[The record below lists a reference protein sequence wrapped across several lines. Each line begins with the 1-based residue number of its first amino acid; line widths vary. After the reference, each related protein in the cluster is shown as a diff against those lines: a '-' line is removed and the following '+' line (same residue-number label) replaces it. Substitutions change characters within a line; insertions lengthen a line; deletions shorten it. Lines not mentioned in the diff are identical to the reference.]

1 MEFLTRAQTQN
12 FLAADPD
19 GFIARLGPLDL
30 KARKCQTQ
38 AEYKARAVASAG
50 SFTPYEKDAIW
61 RQAQIAQEFL
71 ETTKYAGLR
80 WRFAKASYEEGLPH
94 TRTDIIFIPGVVS
107 ARLLV
112 HEIVHVNQKLRGP
125 NIPQG
130 YSLSNQHFENLRANP
145 DTDGRVWYK
154 NGRPAGA
161 YYPPNPTGIMD
172 VNETVKHP
180 FEAEAY
186 TLDEY
191 FSLKK

>member
-1 MEFLTRAQTQN
+1 MEFLTRAQTQK

-30 KARKCQTQ
+30 KARKCHTQ
-38 AEYKARAVASAG
+38 AEYKARAVESAS

-71 ETTKYAGLR
+71 ESTVYAGLR

-94 TRTDIIFIPGVVS
+94 TRTDIIFLPGVVS

-125 NIPQG
+125 HIPQG
-130 YSLSNQHFENLRANP
+130 YSRSDHQFENLRANP

-154 NGRPAGA
+154 NGRPAGS
-161 YYPPNPTGIMD
+161 YYGPNPMGIMD
-172 VNETVKHP
+172 VTETVLHP

-186 TLDEY
+186 TLDER
-191 FSLKK
+191 FSRA